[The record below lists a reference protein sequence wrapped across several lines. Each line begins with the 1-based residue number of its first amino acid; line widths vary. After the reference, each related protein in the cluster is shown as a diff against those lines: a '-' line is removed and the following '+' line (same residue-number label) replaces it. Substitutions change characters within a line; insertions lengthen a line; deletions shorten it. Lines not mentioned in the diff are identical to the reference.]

1 MESDIKELPFL
12 DILIKNIEGHIE
24 TDIYSKPTDAK
35 QYLLFSSAH
44 PKHTK
49 TNLPFSLARR
59 TCAIVSEK
67 HILNQ
72 RLSELEQTLRK
83 RNYPINIIKNGIEKA
98 KALQKET
105 LRIPKQKTDDK
116 SIPYISTHNK
126 RNPEIFNI
134 IRYNTPILHQSK
146 TMDTIL
152 KTTNFLKSKRQPN
165 NLKQLLTKAEFNETQ
180 TTPSITRCN
189 RPNCKLCL
197 YLEEGNEVKFKNGKK
212 YTIKFNMDCNIKNV
226 IYRIKCKGC
235 GEDYIH

>member
-1 MESDIKELPFL
+1 MGTKFAPIYATLTLAYLEISLYSKIKQRFGEDFENQFKKLWKRYLDDCFTIWTESKEKLENIKLILNQLHPAIKFTMESDMKELPFL
-12 DILIKNIEGHIE
+12 DILIKNIGGHIG

-67 HILNQ
+67 HVLNQ

-105 LRIPKQKTDDK
+105 LRIPKQKRMIKT
-116 SIPYISTHNK
+116 Y
-126 RNPEIFNI
+126 RIF
-134 IRYNTPILHQSK
+134 LHI
-146 TMDTIL
+146 TNAIL
-152 KTTNFLKSKRQPN
+152 KSST
-165 NLKQLLTKAEFNETQ
+165 
-180 TTPSITRCN
+180 
-189 RPNCKLCL
+189 
-197 YLEEGNEVKFKNGKK
+197 
-212 YTIKFNMDCNIKNV
+212 
-226 IYRIKCKGC
+226 
-235 GEDYIH
+235 